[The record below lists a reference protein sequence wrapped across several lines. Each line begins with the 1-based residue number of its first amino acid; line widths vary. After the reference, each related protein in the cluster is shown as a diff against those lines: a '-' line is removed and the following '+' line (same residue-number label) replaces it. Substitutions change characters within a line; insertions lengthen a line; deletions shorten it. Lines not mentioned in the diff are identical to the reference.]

1 MLLHGL
7 EVLLVVVVVVG
18 VVLVARRV
26 HLLRRGGSIVVLR
39 GLPAPEGRGWRHGV
53 LRYDEEALEFYRVA
67 SVRLG
72 PDRRVAR
79 RRLTVADRRR
89 ARPAERDTVPPGSTV
104 LLLDDGRG
112 EVELALAGG
121 SLTAFLAWV
130 ESSPPSRR
138 DRGRPGTRRR

>member
-1 MLLHGL
+1 MDVVLGLLAVAVVGG
-7 EVLLVVVVVVG
+7 VVVV
-18 VVLVARRV
+18 LRRV
-26 HLLRRGGSIVVLR
+26 QLLRRGGSMVVLR

-53 LRYDEEALEFYRVA
+53 LRYDEETLDFYRV
-67 SVRLG
+67 SSLRLG

-79 RRLTVADRRR
+79 RRLTVSDRRR

-112 EVELALAGG
+112 EVELALGGG

-138 DRGRPGTRRR
+138 DRGRRGSRRR